1 MLEVIAVMTLC
12 VDPTDGKFYVQW
24 GEGVPA
30 EYKVQMHASFGAM
43 FAELPNSALVANQK
57 VA

>member
-1 MLEVIAVMTLC
+1 MLEVIAVMSLC
-12 VDPTDGKFYVQW
+12 VDPKDGTFYVRW

-43 FAELPNSALVANQK
+43 FKELPNSALVVNEA
-57 VA
+57 A